1 MPELSYERYE
11 SLHHK
16 SVLLTCHCPSCF
28 PSLSPHHPLSHLTPI
43 LGCTL
48 GLRCFDIE
56 PAMYAQVNE
65 GSGDSVDRS
74 ALPALFQATAESGRV
89 TRLSLRGN
97 RLSGPIPPQLGDL
110 TQVQVLDLDENELS
124 GGTAIATGQPHPVA
138 RG

>member
-1 MPELSYERYE
+1 
-11 SLHHK
+11 
-16 SVLLTCHCPSCF
+16 
-28 PSLSPHHPLSHLTPI
+28 
-43 LGCTL
+43 
-48 GLRCFDIE
+48 
-56 PAMYAQVNE
+56 MYAQVNE

-74 ALPALFQATAESGRV
+74 ALPAPFQATAESGRV

-124 GGTAIATGQPHPVA
+124 WRTTTAIATGQPHPVA